1 MNNKEI
7 VRATEDLLTAIYGLN
22 WHVDPNFIGTPERV
36 ARSYGEILQYEN
48 SEIRNQEIKKCFKST
63 FPSKNTSKMI
73 FAPNIIAHS
82 MCPHH
87 MLPVSYNLTVAY
99 IPSDTGSVVG
109 ASKLERVSRI
119 LAARAILQ
127 EDLTDEISDTINKE
141 LKPLGVA
148 VVVSGIHDCYD
159 DKTEILTDN
168 GWKYFKDLGRFDQV
182 GQINQ
187 QTMELSFII
196 PEEIIKKEYDGKMIQ
211 IQNESKKCDLLV
223 TPTHRMLYE
232 TEWKYKN
239 HKTFTGVCEA
249 KDLKNT
255 GHLCVIPKT
264 PSKRK
269 NNPKLSTIYGI
280 SGDDFCKFMGY
291 YLADGSCSLTNQR
304 KKVRITKTD
313 AYPEQQNLLH
323 KFFTDSG
330 ISYLYMEKDQNF
342 IIQGDFLQQI
352 FPLLFEMGKLREKFV
367 PRIIKAASNKQI
379 ELFLNAYTEFDG
391 CTYAN
396 GKRHWHT
403 LSNNV
408 LDDIQELLLYTGV
421 SGTIQSNEKHMET
434 NRGVVCI
441 RKEDIKEVLY
451 KGMIFCCTVP
461 DGFLML
467 RRNGKTYVCGNCM
480 RVRGVKSI
488 GSFEVSSM
496 TGSFKENEST
506 RSEFFSLMH
515 LAELRRR

>member
-148 VVVSGIHDCYD
+148 VVVSGIHDC
-159 DKTEILTDN
+159 L
-168 GWKYFKDLGRFDQV
+168 
-182 GQINQ
+182 
-187 QTMELSFII
+187 
-196 PEEIIKKEYDGKMIQ
+196 
-211 IQNESKKCDLLV
+211 
-223 TPTHRMLYE
+223 
-232 TEWKYKN
+232 
-239 HKTFTGVCEA
+239 
-249 KDLKNT
+249 
-255 GHLCVIPKT
+255 
-264 PSKRK
+264 
-269 NNPKLSTIYGI
+269 
-280 SGDDFCKFMGY
+280 
-291 YLADGSCSLTNQR
+291 
-304 KKVRITKTD
+304 
-313 AYPEQQNLLH
+313 
-323 KFFTDSG
+323 
-330 ISYLYMEKDQNF
+330 
-342 IIQGDFLQQI
+342 
-352 FPLLFEMGKLREKFV
+352 
-367 PRIIKAASNKQI
+367 
-379 ELFLNAYTEFDG
+379 
-391 CTYAN
+391 
-396 GKRHWHT
+396 
-403 LSNNV
+403 
-408 LDDIQELLLYTGV
+408 
-421 SGTIQSNEKHMET
+421 
-434 NRGVVCI
+434 
-441 RKEDIKEVLY
+441 
-451 KGMIFCCTVP
+451 
-461 DGFLML
+461 
-467 RRNGKTYVCGNCM
+467 